1 MCRNYPHVFQSL
13 LLQRERKVSALM
25 VKTKILKIGEKYI
38 KLLEWGCDRINR
50 IMNELITTLIY

>member
-1 MCRNYPHVFQSL
+1 MQKLSSCIPVTIASKK
-13 LLQRERKVSALM
+13 KVSALM